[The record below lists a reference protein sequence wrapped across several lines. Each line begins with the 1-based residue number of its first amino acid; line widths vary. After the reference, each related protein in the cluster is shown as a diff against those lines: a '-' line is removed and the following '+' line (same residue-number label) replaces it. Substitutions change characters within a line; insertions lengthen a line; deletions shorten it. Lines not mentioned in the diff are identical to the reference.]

1 MNKEKD
7 HLATWLG
14 VKSVCCARAHTEEK
28 PLRMVRALSPVCER
42 PCPRR
47 GVLAPPDVGRVARE
61 LLGEKGRERKETL
74 PSWGTAAASLRQDI
88 CGTGSELWLCFRDRG
103 RTPRHLALS
112 IKLLSSLQAVC

>member
-1 MNKEKD
+1 M
-7 HLATWLG
+7 
-14 VKSVCCARAHTEEK
+14 CCAGACTEEK
-28 PLRMVRALSPVCER
+28 ASLKMVRALSPVYER

-47 GVLAPPDVGRVARE
+47 GALALPDVGRVARE

-112 IKLLSSLQAVC
+112 IKLSSSL

>member
-14 VKSVCCARAHTEEK
+14 VKSVCCAEHTQRK
-28 PLRMVRALSPVCER
+28 NLLGWVRALSPVWQR

-47 GVLAPPDVGRVARE
+47 GVLAPPDVGRVARSYW
-61 LLGEKGRERKETL
+61 GRKERKETL